1 VLATLTALGLGA
13 ANPAFASGGGTPDP
27 ATPVAPVAA
36 VPETEIAVPDVTSD
50 VGFPTSAE
58 LDLPQVETSIQT
70 DGVNTNVDVR
80 VLSPGSNGAVTQV
93 NSAPGVVSSGAA
105 SDITTPSGEPAATD
119 PSTTEAATGEIA
131 TDSTDAAGLQGAN
144 TNVSVRILS
153 PGDNG
158 PVTQVGT
165 DDVEPS
171 SSSDGITGD
180 TSSSRTDST
189 QYQDANSQYQFP
201 DDSTSEPWF
210 WSWILTSNCA
220 DIADSISKE
229 SGDPDSLD
237 WHWQWEWTWNC
248 DGSADSSGAAHPND
262 RSSPNDP
269 SSPTGS
275 SGSGAV
281 PTTDRSGAGPST
293 TAQPDGTWSWTWTF
307 VLCGAETTVA
317 RTAAS
322 GTPLTWDWF
331 WTWSSTC
338 PRVAE
343 QDFDIAS
350 GPADTTP
357 RAEPRVDDALVPSN
371 AAMTADAV
379 EPTARATSASNDAL
393 DIRPVV
399 QILQSAIVR
408 SGAAAALLG
417 WTPVTVTVDDLPSL
431 NASAVGL
438 VPVGGTTILVKV
450 DLGDTS
456 VPIAPQTAPITSQTS
471 PAALP
476 WPDRTEGLAR
486 RPGAS
491 AMTRSVSAEP
501 EFKARVR
508 APRDTPE
515 ARPAPRLSSTS
526 SSSHGGR
533 DPVVPPLGPQ
543 GWLQLAGSASGAGN
557 SSSGFVPFGFF
568 ATVTG
573 FFVLA
578 PPRLRRR
585 VRPAQELGPRGRYPS
600 PIDNPG

>member
-27 ATPVAPVAA
+27 ATPVAPVVA
-36 VPETEIAVPDVTSD
+36 VPEPEIAVPDVTSD

-93 NSAPGVVSSGAA
+93 DSAPGVVSSRAA

-119 PSTTEAATGEIA
+119 PSTTVAATGEIA

-158 PVTQVGT
+158 PLTQVGT
-165 DDVEPS
+165 DAVEPS
-171 SSSDGITGD
+171 SSSDGITGG
-180 TSSSRTDST
+180 TSSSPTDST
-189 QYQDANSQYQFP
+189 QYQDANSRYQFP
-201 DDSTSEPWF
+201 DDSASEPWF
-210 WSWILTSNCA
+210 WSWILTSNCT

-229 SGDPDSLD
+229 SGDPGSLD
-237 WHWQWEWTWNC
+237 WHWQWEWTWDC

-281 PTTDRSGAGPST
+281 PTTDQSGAGPST

-331 WTWSSTC
+331 WTWSSIC
-338 PRVAE
+338 PPVAE

-357 RAEPRVDDALVPSN
+357 RAEPRVDDALVPTN

-393 DIRPVV
+393 DISSVV
-399 QILQSAIVR
+399 QVLQSAIVR

-417 WTPVTVTVDDLPSL
+417 WTPVTFTVADLPSL
-431 NASAVGL
+431 KASAVGL

-491 AMTRSVSAEP
+491 ATRSVSAEP

-557 SSSGFVPFGFF
+557 SSGFVPFGFF

>member
-13 ANPAFASGGGTPDP
+13 PNPAFASGGETPDP
-27 ATPVAPVAA
+27 APTPVAPVVA
-36 VPETEIAVPDVTSD
+36 VPEPEIAVPDVTSD
-50 VGFPTSAE
+50 VELLTSAE
-58 LDLPQVETSIQT
+58 LDPPQVETSIQT

-93 NSAPGVVSSGAA
+93 DSAPGVVSSGAA
-105 SDITTPSGEPAATD
+105 SDITAPSGEPAATD
-119 PSTTEAATGEIA
+119 ASTTEAATGQIA
-131 TDSTDAAGLQGAN
+131 TDSTEAGLQSAN

-165 DDVEPS
+165 DAVEPS
-171 SSSDGITGD
+171 SPPDGITGE

-201 DDSTSEPWF
+201 DTSAAEPWF

-220 DIADSISKE
+220 DTATSISTE
-229 SGDPDSLD
+229 TGDPESLD
-237 WHWQWEWTWNC
+237 WHWQWEWTWDC
-248 DGSADSSGAAHPND
+248 DGSADSSGVSGPND

-269 SSPTGS
+269 SSP
-275 SGSGAV
+275 SGTSGAGDV
-281 PTTDRSGAGPST
+281 SSTSRGGAGPST

-307 VLCGAETTVA
+307 ALCGAEMTIA

-322 GTPLTWDWF
+322 GTPLTWGWY
-331 WTWSSTC
+331 WAWSSTC
-338 PRVAE
+338 PPVAD
-343 QDFDIAS
+343 QDVDIAS

-357 RAEPRVDDALVPSN
+357 RAESRVNDALVPST
-371 AAMTADAV
+371 AAITADAV
-379 EPTARATSASNDAL
+379 EPTARATNASTDAL
-393 DIRPVV
+393 DIGSIV
-399 QILQSAIVR
+399 QVLQSAIVR

-431 NASAVGL
+431 KASGVGL
-438 VPVGGTTILVKV
+438 VPVDATTILVTV

-456 VPIAPQTAPITSQTS
+456 SPIAPQTAPIASQTS

-476 WPDRTEGLAR
+476 WPDRTEGQAR
-486 RPGAS
+486 RPDTS
-491 AMTRSVSAEP
+491 ATTRSVSAEP
-501 EFKARVR
+501 EFRARAR
-508 APRDTPE
+508 APRGTPE
-515 ARPAPRLSSTS
+515 ARPAPRQSSTS

-543 GWLQLAGSASGAGN
+543 GWLQLAGSASSPGN
-557 SSSGFVPFGFF
+557 SSGLVPFGFF

-585 VRPAQELGPRGRYPS
+585 VRPAQELGPRDRYPS